1 MKAFVDYSA
10 KYLPK
15 NYMEITHHYINIAN
29 CQYTELQIDCFYK
42 LLEIWENLLPHRAS
56 SRDVHRHVNT
66 APVRLRRA
74 QNDDH
79 GRHEYGH
86 VAIATIL
93 YMKDLASIFDNDCV
107 FYLSQ
112 DDRCKVS
119 LGIFAAKIQA
129 SMLMHMNYR
138 IRLPGQVWIVVPRHQ
153 LIPNV
158 YAAYFDRLV
167 SLKEFENVARD
178 GTGQVKPIVIII
190 IDGGPDENPCFSKT
204 LVASVKKFKK
214 YSLDALFSLIH
225 A

>member
-1 MKAFVDYSA
+1 
-10 KYLPK
+10 
-15 NYMEITHHYINIAN
+15 
-29 CQYTELQIDCFYK
+29 
-42 LLEIWENLLPHRAS
+42 AS
-56 SRDVHRHVNT
+56 SRDGRLHINT

-112 DDRCKVS
+112 DDRCKVP

-138 IRLPGQVWIVVPRHQ
+138 IRLPGHVWIVVPRHQ

-225 A
+225 E